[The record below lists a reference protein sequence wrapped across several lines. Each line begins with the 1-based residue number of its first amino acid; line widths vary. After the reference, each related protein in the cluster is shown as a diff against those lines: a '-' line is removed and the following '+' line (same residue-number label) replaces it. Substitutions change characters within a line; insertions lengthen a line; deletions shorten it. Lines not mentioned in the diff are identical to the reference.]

1 MYVEYF
7 QYFNPPDEYGY
18 LNIEAVRLQ
27 PRNPPVEQ
35 YIKYLEI
42 PKYDTGYDVYLVA
55 GSIEHD
61 ENGTVDKN
69 DFILE
74 FTDSWASAYIKLK
87 QFVDDRQSL
96 LKDIDPDWYRL
107 NIYKFSNE
115 NNGILYT
122 NFIEGVKRFNR
133 DLMYSD
139 RPLHKIM
146 IKYADW
152 YKYHYDCING
162 KLAVNTKYSGYMFC
176 GSETLPY
183 INCRDWIDWHTKRL
197 IEDGKLK
204 SPLG

>member
-27 PRNPPVEQ
+27 PSVPPVEQ
-35 YIKYLEI
+35 HIKYLEI
-42 PKYDTGYDVYLVA
+42 PKYDTGYAYLIA

-74 FTDSWASAYIKLK
+74 FTDSWDSAYIKLN
-87 QFVDDRQSL
+87 QFVNDRQSL
-96 LKDIDPDWYRL
+96 LKDTDSDWYRL
-107 NIYKFSNE
+107 NIYKFSND

-122 NFIEGVKRFNR
+122 NFIEGVKQFNR
-133 DLMYSD
+133 DLMYSNW
-139 RPLHKIM
+139 PLHKIM

-152 YKYHYDCING
+152 YNYHYDYING
-162 KLAVNTKYSGYMFC
+162 KIISNTKYSGYMFC
-176 GSETLPY
+176 GSDTFPY
-183 INCRDWIDWHTKRL
+183 DNCRDWIDWHTKRL
-197 IEDGKLK
+197 IDDGKLK